1 MSNLQSVTS
10 DSPSPLD
17 LFKKNSAL
25 FSERFPQLSA
35 LLKDAAAQF
44 EGQTDA
50 LLSECAIE
58 LVPARDGAWTAK
70 ENGMLLHS
78 AYAPLKE
85 ADRAA
90 SSAPESASA
99 LVFFSFGLGH
109 TVRAAAD
116 RFPAQPL
123 IVIEP
128 DPLRLFLSFCV
139 LDWEVIFRHE
149 QLILCI
155 GAQEHQLVPL
165 LEQHNLDS
173 LFIFRT
179 PVWEAHAKQYFVNVD
194 TLIQRNKQ
202 KQSINTRTLKTF
214 SSLWFRN
221 MCANL
226 PQLAERNGITG
237 FENCAGDIPA
247 CVIAA
252 GPSLDSVLP
261 FLAEIKKRCIVICV
275 DTALRS
281 LLAHGIEPHF
291 VILGDPQ
298 YWNARHLDRLSAPHS
313 ILITESAAYPS
324 VFRFD
329 CREIVLCS
337 SMFPLGQYIEK
348 KTGNRGTLGT
358 GGSVASTAWDFARY
372 CGCKTIYMA
381 GLDLGFP
388 EGRTHVSGSTFEEKA
403 FTQSTRI
410 QNAETQISGAL
421 FGAYPEIRKD
431 YRGNDLRT
439 DKRMSLYAWWF
450 ESKCAEYAD
459 IQTVSLTA
467 GSLAIPGIKAGDPG
481 LLISSPER
489 ENQVTERLE
498 AAIRDNS
505 RESLEERRKRL
516 SRAVAELKETL
527 RSLLS
532 TADAALAACEATCST
547 EADYAATMRIL
558 AHFDKLIRRN
568 EAAELTAL
576 LFPTKDDLE
585 KEIAALPAIPE
596 NAPFRPY
603 LVNIATSRQ
612 IYTDLKESASR
623 WLKQL
628 PD

>member
-1 MSNLQSVTS
+1 MS
-10 DSPSPLD
+10 DSPFGKNLS
-17 LFKKNSAL
+17 LFKK
-25 FSERFPQLSA
+25 RFPALSE
-35 LLKDAAAQF
+35 LLKDAATQF
-44 EGQTDA
+44 EDRAET

-58 LVPARDGAWTAK
+58 LLPARDGAWTAK
-70 ENGMLLHS
+70 ENGLLLHS

-85 ADRAA
+85 AERAV
-90 SSAPESASA
+90 SSAPESMSA

-109 TVRAAAD
+109 ALRAAAEH
-116 RFPAQPL
+116 FPSLPL
-123 IVIEP
+123 LIIEP
-128 DPLRLFLSFCV
+128 DPFRLFLSFCV
-139 LDWEVIFRHE
+139 MDWETVFSHE

-165 LEQHNLDS
+165 LEKYGLDS
-173 LFIFRT
+173 LYIFRT
-179 PVWEAHAKQYFVNVD
+179 PAWEAHAKQYFSNVD
-194 TLIQRNKQ
+194 TLIQRNRQ

-226 PQLAERNGITG
+226 PQLAERNGIMG
-237 FENCAGDIPA
+237 FKDCAGDIPA

-252 GPSLDSVLP
+252 GPSLDTVLP
-261 FLAEIKKRCIVICV
+261 FLNEIKKRCLLICV

-348 KTGNRGTLGT
+348 RTGERGTLGT
-358 GGSVASTAWDFARY
+358 GGSVASTAWDFARF
-372 CGCKTIYMA
+372 CGSRTIYLA

-410 QNAETQISGAL
+410 QNAETSISGAL

-450 ESKCAEYAD
+450 ESKCAEYPETKT
-459 IQTVSLTA
+459 ISLTP
-467 GSLAIPGIKAGDPG
+467 GSLAIPGIHSEDPER
-481 LLISSPER
+481 LISSPER
-489 ENQVTERLE
+489 ENQVIERFE
-498 AAIRDNS
+498 RAIRDNS
-505 RESLEERRKRL
+505 RESPEERRKRL
-516 SRAVAELKETL
+516 SHAVAELKKTL
-527 RSLLS
+527 GSLLS
-532 TADAALAACEATCST
+532 TAEAALEACNAECSC
-547 EADYAATMRIL
+547 EADYAATIRIL
-558 AHFDKLIRRN
+558 TNFDKLIRRN

-585 KEIAALPAIPE
+585 KELAALPEIPE
-596 NAPFRPY
+596 NTPFRPY

-612 IYTDLKESASR
+612 IYSDLKESTSR
-623 WLKQL
+623 WLTHL